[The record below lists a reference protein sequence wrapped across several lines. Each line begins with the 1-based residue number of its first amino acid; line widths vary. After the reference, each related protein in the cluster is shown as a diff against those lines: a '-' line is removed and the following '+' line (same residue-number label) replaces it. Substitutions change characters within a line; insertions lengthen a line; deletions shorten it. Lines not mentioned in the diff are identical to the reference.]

1 MPYKLTPLGN
11 SVAVK
16 TPRADTPENA
26 VLVYLYEHPEPVE
39 VEELVGELRTTE
51 NLVLMVLNRFINK
64 EYVKEL

>member
-11 SVAVK
+11 SVAVRI
-16 TPRADTPENA
+16 PRVDSPENA